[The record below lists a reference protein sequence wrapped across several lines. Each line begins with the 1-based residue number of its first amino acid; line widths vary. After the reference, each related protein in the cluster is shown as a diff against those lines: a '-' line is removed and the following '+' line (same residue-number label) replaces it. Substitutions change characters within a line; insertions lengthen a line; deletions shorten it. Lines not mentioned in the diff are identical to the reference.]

1 MTDVQPTG
9 NPEDDD
15 DYIPENPEHVE
26 HDEEDPGDED

>member
-1 MTDVQPTG
+1 MSDTPTN

-26 HDEEDPGDED
+26 HDEGDAEDDDG